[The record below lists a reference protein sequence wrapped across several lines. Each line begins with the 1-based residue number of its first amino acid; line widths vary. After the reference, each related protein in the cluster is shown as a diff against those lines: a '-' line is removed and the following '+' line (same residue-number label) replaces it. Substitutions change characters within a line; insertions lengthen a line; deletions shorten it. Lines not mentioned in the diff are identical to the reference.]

1 MSKIY
6 ITGKHLG
13 EVLHHKGGGTF
24 MKKILIPLDGTERSM
39 HSIDLVKN
47 LYKKDEVEIVLLYV
61 KEDVNNVIMEYDLTA
76 AETEMQGVAAPALK
90 ELNGYKVSCEFGLID
105 AGSEIIKRAQMNE
118 IDIII
123 MTKSTKKGLTRMIGS
138 VTSYVVRNAP
148 CIVMIVPE

>member
-1 MSKIY
+1 
-6 ITGKHLG
+6 
-13 EVLHHKGGGTF
+13 

-47 LYKKDEVEIVLLYV
+47 LYNKDEVEITLLYI
-61 KEDVNNVIMEYDLTA
+61 KEDVKNMIMEEDLAA
-76 AETEMQGVAAPALK
+76 AEKDMQKVAAPAIKKLV
-90 ELNGYKVSCEFGLID
+90 GYKLNCEFGLID
-105 AGSEIIKRAQMNE
+105 PGSEIVKRAIMNS
-118 IDIII
+118 INIII

>member
-1 MSKIY
+1 
-6 ITGKHLG
+6 
-13 EVLHHKGGGTF
+13 

-47 LYKKDEVEIVLLYV
+47 LYNKDEVEITLLYI
-61 KEDVNNVIMEYDLTA
+61 KEDVKNMIMEEDLIA
-76 AETEMQGVAAPALK
+76 AEKDMQRMTAPAVK
-90 ELNGYKVSCEFGLID
+90 ELIGYKLTCEFGLID
-105 AGSEIIKRAQMNE
+105 PGSEIVKRAIMNS

>member
-1 MSKIY
+1 
-6 ITGKHLG
+6 
-13 EVLHHKGGGTF
+13 
-24 MKKILIPLDGTERSM
+24 MKRILIPLDGTERSM

-47 LYKKDEVEIVLLYV
+47 LYKKDEVEITLLYI
-61 KEDVNNVIMEYDLTA
+61 KEDVKNMIMEDDLIA
-76 AETEMQGVAAPALK
+76 AEKDMQKMVAPAVK
-90 ELNGYKVSCEFGLID
+90 ELAGYKLSCEFGLID
-105 AGSEIIKRAQMNE
+105 PGTEIVKRAIMNS

>member
-1 MSKIY
+1 MRVNLLCGCISKEDRIV
-6 ITGKHLG
+6 T
-13 EVLHHKGGGTF
+13 
-24 MKKILIPLDGTERSM
+24 KKILIPLDGTERSM

-47 LYKKDEVEIVLLYV
+47 LYNKDEVEITLLYI
-61 KEDVNNVIMEYDLTA
+61 KEDVKNMIMEEDLIA
-76 AETEMQGVAAPALK
+76 AEKDMQRMTAPAVK
-90 ELNGYKVSCEFGLID
+90 ELIGYKLTCEFGLID
-105 AGSEIIKRAQMNE
+105 PGSEIVKRAIMNS

>member
-1 MSKIY
+1 
-6 ITGKHLG
+6 
-13 EVLHHKGGGTF
+13 

-47 LYKKDEVEIVLLYV
+47 LYKKDEVEITLLYI
-61 KEDVNNVIMEYDLTA
+61 KEDVKNMIMEDDLIA
-76 AETEMQGVAAPALK
+76 AEKDMQKMVAPAVK
-90 ELNGYKVSCEFGLID
+90 ELAGYKLSCEFGLID
-105 AGSEIIKRAQMNE
+105 PGTEIVKRAVMNST
-118 IDIII
+118 DIII

>member
-1 MSKIY
+1 
-6 ITGKHLG
+6 
-13 EVLHHKGGGTF
+13 

-47 LYKKDEVEIVLLYV
+47 LYNKDEVEITLLYI
-61 KEDVNNVIMEYDLTA
+61 KEDVKNMIMEEDLIA
-76 AETEMQGVAAPALK
+76 AEKDMQRMTAPAVK
-90 ELNGYKVSCEFGLID
+90 ELMGYKLTCEFGLID
-105 AGSEIIKRAQMNE
+105 PGSEIVKRAVMNS

>member
-1 MSKIY
+1 
-6 ITGKHLG
+6 
-13 EVLHHKGGGTF
+13 

-47 LYKKDEVEIVLLYV
+47 LYKKDEIEITLLYI
-61 KEDVNNVIMEYDLTA
+61 KEDVKNMIMEDDLVA
-76 AETEMQGVAAPALK
+76 AEKDMQKMVAPAVK
-90 ELNGYKVSCEFGLID
+90 ELAGYKLSCEFGLID
-105 AGSEIIKRAQMNE
+105 PGTEIVKRAIMNS

>member
-1 MSKIY
+1 
-6 ITGKHLG
+6 
-13 EVLHHKGGGTF
+13 

-39 HSIDLVKN
+39 HSIDIVKN
-47 LYKKDEVEIVLLYV
+47 LYKKDEIEITLLYI
-61 KEDVNNVIMEYDLTA
+61 KEDVKNMIMEEDLIA
-76 AETEMQGVAAPALK
+76 AEKDMQKMTAPAVK
-90 ELNGYKVSCEFGLID
+90 ELAGYKLNCEFGLID
-105 AGSEIIKRAQMNE
+105 PGTEIVKRAVMNS

>member
-1 MSKIY
+1 
-6 ITGKHLG
+6 
-13 EVLHHKGGGTF
+13 

-47 LYKKDEVEIVLLYV
+47 LYKKDEIEITLLYI
-61 KEDVNNVIMEYDLTA
+61 KEDVKNMIMEEDLIE
-76 AETEMQGVAAPALK
+76 AEKDMQKMTAPAVK
-90 ELNGYKVSCEFGLID
+90 ELAGYKLSCEFGLID
-105 AGSEIIKRAQMNE
+105 PGTEIVKRAVMNST
-118 IDIII
+118 DIII

>member
-1 MSKIY
+1 
-6 ITGKHLG
+6 
-13 EVLHHKGGGTF
+13 

-47 LYKKDEVEIVLLYV
+47 LYKKDEVEITLLYI
-61 KEDVNNVIMEYDLTA
+61 KEDVKNMIMEDDLVA
-76 AETEMQGVAAPALK
+76 AEKDMQKMVAPAVK
-90 ELNGYKVSCEFGLID
+90 ELAGYKLSCEFGLID
-105 AGSEIIKRAQMNE
+105 PGTEIVKRAVMNST
-118 IDIII
+118 DIII

>member
-1 MSKIY
+1 
-6 ITGKHLG
+6 
-13 EVLHHKGGGTF
+13 

-47 LYKKDEVEIVLLYV
+47 LYKKDEIEITLLYI
-61 KEDVNNVIMEYDLTA
+61 KEDVKNMIMEDDLIA
-76 AETEMQGVAAPALK
+76 AEKDMQKMIAPAVK
-90 ELNGYKVSCEFGLID
+90 ELAGYKLNCEFGLID
-105 AGSEIIKRAQMNE
+105 PGTEIVKRAVMNS

>member
-1 MSKIY
+1 
-6 ITGKHLG
+6 
-13 EVLHHKGGGTF
+13 

-47 LYKKDEVEIVLLYV
+47 LYNKDEVEITLLYI
-61 KEDVNNVIMEYDLTA
+61 KEDVKNMIMEEDLIA
-76 AETEMQGVAAPALK
+76 AEKDMQRMTAPAVK
-90 ELNGYKVSCEFGLID
+90 ELIGYKLTCEFGLID
-105 AGSEIIKRAQMNE
+105 PGSEIVKRAVMNS

>member
-1 MSKIY
+1 
-6 ITGKHLG
+6 
-13 EVLHHKGGGTF
+13 

-47 LYKKDEVEIVLLYV
+47 LYNKDEVEITLLYI
-61 KEDVNNVIMEYDLTA
+61 KEDVKNMIMEEDLIA
-76 AETEMQGVAAPALK
+76 AEKDMQRMTAPAVK
-90 ELNGYKVSCEFGLID
+90 ELMGYKLTCEFGLID
-105 AGSEIIKRAQMNE
+105 PGSEIVKRAIMNS

>member
-1 MSKIY
+1 
-6 ITGKHLG
+6 
-13 EVLHHKGGGTF
+13 
-24 MKKILIPLDGTERSM
+24 MKKILIPLDGTESM

-47 LYKKDEVEIVLLYV
+47 LYNKDEVEITLLYI
-61 KEDVNNVIMEYDLTA
+61 KEDVKNMIMEEDLIA
-76 AETEMQGVAAPALK
+76 AEKDMQRMTAPAVK
-90 ELNGYKVSCEFGLID
+90 ELMGYKLTCEFGLID
-105 AGSEIIKRAQMNE
+105 PGSEIVKRAIMNS

>member
-1 MSKIY
+1 
-6 ITGKHLG
+6 
-13 EVLHHKGGGTF
+13 
-24 MKKILIPLDGTERSM
+24 MKRILIPLDGTERSM

-47 LYKKDEVEIVLLYV
+47 LYKKDEVEITLLYI
-61 KEDVNNVIMEYDLTA
+61 KEDVKNMIMEDDLVA
-76 AETEMQGVAAPALK
+76 AEKDMQKMVAPAVK
-90 ELNGYKVSCEFGLID
+90 ELAGYKLSCEFGLID
-105 AGSEIIKRAQMNE
+105 PGTEIVKRAIMNS

>member
-1 MSKIY
+1 MQKNILNSKDKEAIHM
-6 ITGKHLG
+6 K
-13 EVLHHKGGGTF
+13 
-24 MKKILIPLDGTERSM
+24 KKILIPLDGTDRSM

-47 LYKKDEVEIVLLYV
+47 LYKQDEIDITLLYV
-61 KEDVNNVIMEYDLTA
+61 KEDVNNMIMEHDLVA
-76 AETEMQGVAAPALK
+76 AERDMQKIAAPALK
-90 ELNGYKVSCEFGLID
+90 GLEGYSVVCEYGLID
-105 AGSEIIKRAQMNE
+105 PGSEIVKRAKMNE

>member
-1 MSKIY
+1 
-6 ITGKHLG
+6 
-13 EVLHHKGGGTF
+13 

-47 LYKKDEVEIVLLYV
+47 LYKKDEIEITLLYI
-61 KEDVNNVIMEYDLTA
+61 KEDVKNMIMEEDLIA
-76 AETEMQGVAAPALK
+76 AEKDMQKMTTPAVK
-90 ELNGYKVSCEFGLID
+90 ELAGYKLNCEFGLID
-105 AGSEIIKRAQMNE
+105 PGTEIVKRAVMNS

>member
-1 MSKIY
+1 
-6 ITGKHLG
+6 
-13 EVLHHKGGGTF
+13 

-47 LYKKDEVEIVLLYV
+47 LYKKDEVEITLLYI
-61 KEDVNNVIMEYDLTA
+61 KEDVKNMIMEEDLIA
-76 AETEMQGVAAPALK
+76 AEKDMQKMVAPAVK
-90 ELNGYKVSCEFGLID
+90 ELAGYKLSCEFGLID
-105 AGSEIIKRAQMNE
+105 PGTEIVKRAVMNST
-118 IDIII
+118 DIII

>member
-1 MSKIY
+1 
-6 ITGKHLG
+6 
-13 EVLHHKGGGTF
+13 
-24 MKKILIPLDGTERSM
+24 MKRILIPLDGTERSM

-47 LYKKDEVEIVLLYV
+47 LYNKDEVEITLLYI
-61 KEDVNNVIMEYDLTA
+61 KEDVKNMIMEEDLIA
-76 AETEMQGVAAPALK
+76 AEKDMQRMTAPAVK
-90 ELNGYKVSCEFGLID
+90 ELMGYKLTCEFGLID
-105 AGSEIIKRAQMNE
+105 PGSEIVKRAIMNS

>member
-1 MSKIY
+1 
-6 ITGKHLG
+6 
-13 EVLHHKGGGTF
+13 
-24 MKKILIPLDGTERSM
+24 MKRILIPLDGTERSM

-47 LYKKDEVEIVLLYV
+47 LYKKDEIEITLLYI
-61 KEDVNNVIMEYDLTA
+61 KEDVKNMIMEDDLVA
-76 AETEMQGVAAPALK
+76 AEKDMQKMVAPAVK
-90 ELNGYKVSCEFGLID
+90 ELAGYKLSCEFGLID
-105 AGSEIIKRAQMNE
+105 PGTEIVKRAIMNS

>member
-1 MSKIY
+1 
-6 ITGKHLG
+6 
-13 EVLHHKGGGTF
+13 

-47 LYKKDEVEIVLLYV
+47 LYNKDEVEITLLYI
-61 KEDVNNVIMEYDLTA
+61 KEDVKNMIMEEDLIA
-76 AETEMQGVAAPALK
+76 AEKDMQRMTAPAVK
-90 ELNGYKVSCEFGLID
+90 ELIGYKLTCEFGLID
-105 AGSEIIKRAQMNE
+105 PGSEIVKRAIMNS

-138 VTSYVVRNAP
+138 VTSYVVRNTP

>member
-1 MSKIY
+1 
-6 ITGKHLG
+6 
-13 EVLHHKGGGTF
+13 

-47 LYKKDEVEIVLLYV
+47 LYKKDEVEITLLYI
-61 KEDVNNVIMEYDLTA
+61 KEDVKNMIMEDDLVA
-76 AETEMQGVAAPALK
+76 AEKDMQKMVAPAVK
-90 ELNGYKVSCEFGLID
+90 ELAGYKLSCEFGLID
-105 AGSEIIKRAQMNE
+105 PGTEIVKRAIMNS